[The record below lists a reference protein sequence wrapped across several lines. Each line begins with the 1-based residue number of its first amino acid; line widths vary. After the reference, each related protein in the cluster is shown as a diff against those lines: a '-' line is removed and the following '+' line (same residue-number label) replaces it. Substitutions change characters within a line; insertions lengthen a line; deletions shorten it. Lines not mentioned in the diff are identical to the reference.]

1 MSLEISNVSVALRGQ
16 QILKSVSFEAGAGN
30 CIGIVGPNGSG
41 KSTAMKVLAG
51 LLDPGEGTVKV
62 EGRALAAWTRPEL
75 ARHLSYLPQNG
86 DVHWPLKVR
95 AVVALGRLPHA
106 PFGAAR
112 ALDEAAIAYAMAR
125 CDIAH
130 LAQRPVS
137 TLSGGERARVL
148 LARALATGARVIL
161 ADEPFAQLDPQ
172 HQIHAMEVLK
182 AEASRGATVVVV
194 LHDLALAARCC
205 DRVVVISEGRVAAE
219 GLPRAVLSSD
229 VLRTVFGVDAF
240 IGEHQGSPLVLPIR
254 RRGDLSPVRGSLPH
268 QG

>member
-1 MSLEISNVSVALRGQ
+1 
-16 QILKSVSFEAGAGN
+16 
-30 CIGIVGPNGSG
+30 
-41 KSTAMKVLAG
+41 MKVMAG
-51 LLDPGEGTVKV
+51 LLTPTAGKV
-62 EGRALAAWTRPEL
+62 MIEGRALSAWTPAER

-86 DVHWPLKVR
+86 EVHWPIKTR

-112 ALDEAAIAYAMAR
+112 ALDEAAVADAMAR
-125 CDIAH
+125 CDVSH
-130 LAQRPVS
+130 LAHRPVS
-137 TLSGGERARVL
+137 SLSGGERARVL

-182 AEASRGATVVVV
+182 AEAARGATVVVV
-194 LHDLALAARCC
+194 LHDLALAARYC
-205 DRVVVISEGRVAAE
+205 DGVTVISDGTVAAQ
-219 GLPRAVLSSD
+219 GLPRDVLSSD

-254 RRGDLSPVRGSLPH
+254 RRADLSASRGSSLH